1 MKLELRKVADSISS
15 RHDVIQTL
23 QQIWRE
29 ISDER
34 IFQLYQTLPARMRAV
49 LKSKG
54 NMTHYQLI

>member
-1 MKLELRKVADSISS
+1 MKLELIKVADSISF

-34 IFQLYQTLPARMRAV
+34 IFQLFQTLPARMRAV
-49 LKSKG
+49 LRSKG
-54 NMTHYQLI
+54 NMTHY

>member
-1 MKLELRKVADSISS
+1 MKLELRKVADSVSS

-29 ISDER
+29 IRDER

-49 LKSKG
+49 LRSKE
-54 NMTHYQLI
+54 NMTHY

>member
-49 LKSKG
+49 LRSEG
-54 NMTHYQLI
+54 NMTHY

>member
-23 QQIWRE
+23 QVQQIWLE

-34 IFQLYQTLPARMRAV
+34 IFQLYQTLPAGMRAV
-49 LKSKG
+49 LRSKG
-54 NMTHYQLI
+54 NMTHY